1 MKSREIVLKAKILLI
16 EDETHIAEGI
26 KVNLNLSGYDVI
38 VAEDGMKGLSLWEKE
53 RPELIILDIMIP
65 KIDGLSLLKQIRKT
79 DGDTPILVLSA
90 KDKVEDRIEGL
101 SYKADDYISK
111 PFHLKELLLRIE
123 SLLKRS
129 LKSAEQLEEKVITF
143 GENIINLDTLKA
155 QSGSSSFFLTEQEG
169 RLFHYMLNREGRFVA
184 REDLLRDV
192 WKYQGEV
199 NSRTVDIFISRFRK
213 YFEKNP
219 KKPQFFH
226 SKRIKGYM
234 FQR

>member
-1 MKSREIVLKAKILLI
+1 MKAKILLI
-16 EDETHIAEGI
+16 EDEAHIAEGI
-26 KVNLNLSGYDVI
+26 KVNLNLSGYEVV
-38 VAEDGMKGLSLWEKE
+38 VASDGMMGIESWEKE
-53 RPELIILDIMIP
+53 SPDLIILDIMIP

-79 DGDTPILVLSA
+79 DLETPILVLSA
-90 KDKVEDRIEGL
+90 KDRVEDRIEGL

-111 PFHLKELLLRIE
+111 PFHLKELLLRIDA
-123 SLLKRS
+123 LLKRS
-129 LKSAEQLEEKVITF
+129 LRSNEQLNEKVITF
-143 GENIINLDTLKA
+143 GQNIVNLDTLKA
-155 QSGSSSFFLTEQEG
+155 KSAENNFFLTEQEG
-169 RLFHYMLNREGRFVA
+169 RLFQYMVTREGRFIA

-213 YFEKNP
+213 YFENDP
-219 KKPQFFH
+219 KKPQYFH

>member
-1 MKSREIVLKAKILLI
+1 MKAKILLI
-16 EDETHIAEGI
+16 EDELHIAEGI
-26 KVNLNLSGYDVI
+26 KVNLNLSGYEVI
-38 VAEDGMKGLSLWEKE
+38 VAEDGMVGIELWEKE
-53 RPELIILDIMIP
+53 DPDLIILDIMIP
-65 KIDGLSLLKQIRKT
+65 KIDGLNVLKRIRKT
-79 DGDTPILVLSA
+79 DLETPVLVLSA
-90 KDKVEDRIEGL
+90 KDRVEDRIEGL

-111 PFHLKELLLRIE
+111 PFHLKELLLRIDA
-123 SLLKRS
+123 LLKRS
-129 LKSAEQLEEKVITF
+129 LRSAGQLSEKVVTF
-143 GENIINLDTLKA
+143 GANIVNLDTLKA
-155 QSGSSSFFLTEQEG
+155 QNGEDKFFLTEQEG
-169 RLFHYMLNREGRFVA
+169 RLFQYMVTREGRFIA

-213 YFEKNP
+213 YFEIDP

>member
-1 MKSREIVLKAKILLI
+1 MKAKILLI
-16 EDETHIAEGI
+16 EDEAHIAEGI
-26 KVNLNLSGYDVI
+26 KINLNLSGYDVV
-38 VAEDGMKGLSLWEKE
+38 VAKDGMIGLEMWEKE
-53 RPELIILDIMIP
+53 GPDLIILDIMIP

-79 DGDTPILVLSA
+79 DLETPILVLSA
-90 KDKVEDRIEGL
+90 KDRVEDRIEGL

-111 PFHLKELLLRIE
+111 PFHLKELLLRIDA
-123 SLLKRS
+123 LLSR
-129 LKSAEQLEEKVITF
+129 AMRGTDQLREKVITF
-143 GENIINLDTLKA
+143 GENLVNLDTLKA
-155 QSGSSSFFLTEQEG
+155 QSGESNFFLTEQEG
-169 RLFHYMLNREGRFVA
+169 KLFHYMVNREGRFVA

-213 YFEKNP
+213 YFEKDP

>member
-1 MKSREIVLKAKILLI
+1 MKAKILLI

-26 KVNLNLSGYDVI
+26 KVNLNLSGYDVV
-38 VAEDGMKGLSLWEKE
+38 VAEDGMKGLELWEKE

-129 LKSAEQLEEKVITF
+129 LKSA
-143 GENIINLDTLKA
+143 D
-155 QSGSSSFFLTEQEG
+155 
-169 RLFHYMLNREGRFVA
+169 
-184 REDLLRDV
+184 
-192 WKYQGEV
+192 
-199 NSRTVDIFISRFRK
+199 
-213 YFEKNP
+213 
-219 KKPQFFH
+219 
-226 SKRIKGYM
+226 
-234 FQR
+234 

>member
-1 MKSREIVLKAKILLI
+1 MKAKILLI
-16 EDETHIAEGI
+16 EDESHIAEGI
-26 KVNLNLSGYDVI
+26 KVNLNLSGYDVVI
-38 VAEDGMKGLSLWEKE
+38 ASDGMMGIELWEKE
-53 RPELIILDIMIP
+53 APNLIILDIMIP

-79 DGDTPILVLSA
+79 DLDTPILVLSA
-90 KDKVEDRIEGL
+90 KDRVEDRIEGL

-111 PFHLKELLLRIE
+111 PFHLKELLLRIDA
-123 SLLKRS
+123 LLKRS
-129 LKSAEQLEEKVITF
+129 MRSNDQLKEKVVTF
-143 GENIINLDTLKA
+143 GENIVNLDTLKA
-155 QSGSSSFFLTEQEG
+155 QNSDNNFFLTEQEG
-169 RLFHYMLNREGRFVA
+169 RLFQYMVTREGRFIA

-213 YFEKNP
+213 YFEVDP
-219 KKPQFFH
+219 KKPQYFH

>member
-1 MKSREIVLKAKILLI
+1 MKAKILLI
-16 EDETHIAEGI
+16 EDEAHIAEGI

-38 VAEDGMKGLSLWEKE
+38 VAKDGMIGLDFWEKE
-53 RPELIILDIMIP
+53 KPDLIILDIMIP

-79 DGDTPILVLSA
+79 DLDTPILVLSA
-90 KDKVEDRIEGL
+90 KDRVEDRIEGL

-111 PFHLKELLLRIE
+111 PFHLKELLLRIDA
-123 SLLKRS
+123 LLKRAIR
-129 LKSAEQLEEKVITF
+129 KTDQLSETVVTF
-143 GENIINLDTLKA
+143 GSNIVNMDTLKA
-155 QSGSSSFFLTEQEG
+155 QSFESNFFLTEQEG
-169 RLFHYMLNREGRFVA
+169 KLFHYMVNREGRFIA
-184 REDLLRDV
+184 REELLRDV

-213 YFEKNP
+213 YFETNP
-219 KKPQFFH
+219 KTPQFFH

>member
-1 MKSREIVLKAKILLI
+1 MKAKILLI
-16 EDETHIAEGI
+16 EDEAHIAEGI
-26 KVNLNLSGYDVI
+26 KINLNLSGYDVS
-38 VAEDGMKGLSLWEKE
+38 VAKDGMIGLEMWEKE
-53 RPELIILDIMIP
+53 SPDLIILDIMIP

-79 DGDTPILVLSA
+79 DLETPILVLSA
-90 KDKVEDRIEGL
+90 KDRVEDRIEGL

-111 PFHLKELLLRIE
+111 PFHLKELLLRIDA
-123 SLLKRS
+123 LLSR
-129 LKSAEQLEEKVITF
+129 AMRGTEQLREKVISF
-143 GENIINLDTLKA
+143 GENLVNLDTLKA
-155 QSGSSSFFLTEQEG
+155 QSGESNFFLTEQEG
-169 RLFHYMLNREGRFVA
+169 KLFHYMVNREGRFVA

-213 YFEKNP
+213 YFEKDP

>member
-1 MKSREIVLKAKILLI
+1 MKAKILLI
-16 EDETHIAEGI
+16 EDEDHIAEGI

-38 VAEDGMKGLSLWEKE
+38 VAKDGMIGLEFWEKE
-53 RPELIILDIMIP
+53 IPDLIILDIMIP

-79 DGDTPILVLSA
+79 DLDTPILVLSA
-90 KDKVEDRIEGL
+90 KDRVEDRIEGL

-111 PFHLKELLLRIE
+111 PFHLKELLLRIDA
-123 SLLKRS
+123 LLKRAIR
-129 LKSAEQLEEKVITF
+129 KTDQLSETVVTF
-143 GENIINLDTLKA
+143 GSNIVNMDTLKV
-155 QSGSSSFFLTEQEG
+155 QSSDSKFFLTEQEG
-169 RLFHYMLNREGRFVA
+169 KLFHYMVNREGRFIA
-184 REDLLRDV
+184 REELLRDV

-219 KKPQFFH
+219 KTPQFFH

>member
-1 MKSREIVLKAKILLI
+1 MKAKILLI

-26 KVNLNLSGYDVI
+26 KVNLNLSGYDVVI
-38 VAEDGMKGLSLWEKE
+38 ASDGMMGIEFWEKE
-53 RPELIILDIMIP
+53 SPDLIILDIMIP

-79 DGDTPILVLSA
+79 DLETPILVLSA
-90 KDKVEDRIEGL
+90 KDRVEDRIEGL

-111 PFHLKELLLRIE
+111 PFHLKELLLRIDA
-123 SLLKRS
+123 LLKRS
-129 LKSAEQLEEKVITF
+129 MRSNDQLKDKVVTF
-143 GENIINLDTLKA
+143 GENIVNLDTLKA
-155 QSGSSSFFLTEQEG
+155 QNSDNNFFLTEQEG
-169 RLFHYMLNREGRFVA
+169 RLFQYMVTREGRFVA

-213 YFEKNP
+213 YFEVDP

>member
-1 MKSREIVLKAKILLI
+1 MKAKILLI
-16 EDETHIAEGI
+16 EDEVHIAEGI
-26 KVNLNLSGYDVI
+26 KINLNLSGYDV
-38 VAEDGMKGLSLWEKE
+38 VAADDGIKGIDLWEKE
-53 RPELIILDIMIP
+53 KPNLIILDIMIP
-65 KIDGLSLLKQIRKT
+65 KMDGLSVLKQIRAT
-79 DGDTPILVLSA
+79 DLDTPILVLSA

-123 SLLKRS
+123 ALLKRS
-129 LKSAEQLEEKVITF
+129 LRGTEQLSEKVITF
-143 GENIINLDTLKA
+143 GKNIVNLDTLKA
-155 QSGSSSFFLTEQEG
+155 QSGDSKFFLTEQEG
-169 RLFHYMLNREGRFVA
+169 KLLHYLVNREGRFVA

-192 WKYQGEV
+192 WKYQGDV

-213 YFEKNP
+213 YFECDP
-219 KKPQFFH
+219 KQPQFFH

>member
-1 MKSREIVLKAKILLI
+1 MKAKILLI

-26 KVNLNLSGYDVI
+26 KVNLNLSGHDVI
-38 VAEDGMKGLSLWEKE
+38 VAKDGMIGLEMWEKQN
-53 RPELIILDIMIP
+53 PDLILLDIMIP

-79 DGDTPILVLSA
+79 DNETPVIVLSA
-90 KDKVEDRIEGL
+90 KDRVEDRIEGL

-111 PFHLKELLLRIE
+111 PFHLKELLLRIDA
-123 SLLKRS
+123 LLKRS
-129 LKSAEQLEEKVITF
+129 LNTPDQLLTKVITF
-143 GENIINLDTLKA
+143 GANSINIDTLQA
-155 QSGSSSFFLTEQEG
+155 QTENSTFFLTEQEG
-169 RLFHYMLNREGRFVA
+169 RLFQYMLNREGRFVG

-213 YFEKNP
+213 YFEEDP

-234 FQR
+234 FKR

>member
-1 MKSREIVLKAKILLI
+1 MKAKILLI

-26 KVNLNLSGYDVI
+26 KVNLNLSGYDVVI
-38 VAEDGMKGLSLWEKE
+38 ASDGMMGIEFWEKE
-53 RPELIILDIMIP
+53 SPDLIILDIMIP

-79 DGDTPILVLSA
+79 DLETPILVLSA
-90 KDKVEDRIEGL
+90 KDRVEDRIEGL

-111 PFHLKELLLRIE
+111 PFHLKELLLRIDA
-123 SLLKRS
+123 LLKRS
-129 LKSAEQLEEKVITF
+129 MRSNDQLKDKVVTF
-143 GENIINLDTLKA
+143 GENIVNLDTLKA
-155 QSGSSSFFLTEQEG
+155 QNSDNNFFLTEQEG
-169 RLFHYMLNREGRFVA
+169 RLFQYMVTREGRFIA

-213 YFEKNP
+213 YFEVDP

>member
-1 MKSREIVLKAKILLI
+1 MNRILLI
-16 EDETHIAEGI
+16 EDEAHIAEGI
-26 KVNLNLSGYDVI
+26 KVNLNLSGYDVVI
-38 VAEDGMKGLSLWEKE
+38 ASDGMMGIEFWEKE
-53 RPELIILDIMIP
+53 SPDLIILDIMIP

-79 DGDTPILVLSA
+79 DLETPILVLSA
-90 KDKVEDRIEGL
+90 KDRVEDRIEGL

-111 PFHLKELLLRIE
+111 PFHLKELLLRIDA
-123 SLLKRS
+123 LLKRS
-129 LKSAEQLEEKVITF
+129 MRSNDQLKDKVVTF
-143 GENIINLDTLKA
+143 GENIVNLDTLKA
-155 QSGSSSFFLTEQEG
+155 QNSDNNFFLTEQEG
-169 RLFHYMLNREGRFVA
+169 RLFQYMVTREGRFIA

-213 YFEKNP
+213 YFEVDP